1 MGRGNSGRGGGK
13 ERVNRR
19 DKTSRLGNNRDG
31 LSDAGRAARDRD
43 PDGNFDF
50 NDHAWSTNK
59 PARLRQLPY
68 QRSKPAAAPLRPL
81 AFIFR
86 SSRLQ
91 VSSTSRGALCA
102 RIEQLSK
109 NSIFLP

>member
-50 NDHAWSTNK
+50 NDHAWSTIN
-59 PARLRQLPY
+59 RQGCGSCHISDPS
-68 QRSKPAAAPLRPL
+68 QPRR
-81 AFIFR
+81 R
-86 SSRLQ
+86 
-91 VSSTSRGALCA
+91 
-102 RIEQLSK
+102 
-109 NSIFLP
+109 